1 MVGDI
6 EVLESNFI
14 GLILH
19 LAYICNSKAAYVSID
34 LTCFDWVEVTSVERR
49 RNRSSTSALAARLLV
64 EPEVGSLSET
74 VEEAASI
81 RLSGR

>member
-1 MVGDI
+1 M
-6 EVLESNFI
+6 
-14 GLILH
+14 
-19 LAYICNSKAAYVSID
+19 SID